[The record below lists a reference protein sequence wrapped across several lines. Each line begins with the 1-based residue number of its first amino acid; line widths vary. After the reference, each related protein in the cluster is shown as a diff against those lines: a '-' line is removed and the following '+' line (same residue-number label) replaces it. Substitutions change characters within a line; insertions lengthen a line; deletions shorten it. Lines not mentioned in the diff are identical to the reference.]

1 MKWHR
6 KRNSPEGTSTA
17 EYIAI
22 YGKRK
27 GSGADKMGR
36 MMLNIVLLLLGSLLI
51 ARYLRR
57 AGCTAAANVLLL
69 SSFAMGVLAFVG
81 VMALWG

>member
-1 MKWHR
+1 
-6 KRNSPEGTSTA
+6 
-17 EYIAI
+17 
-22 YGKRK
+22 
-27 GSGADKMGR
+27 MGR

-57 AGCTAAANVLLL
+57 AGCAAAANVLLL
-69 SSFAMGVLAFVG
+69 LSFAMGVLAFVG

>member
-1 MKWHR
+1 
-6 KRNSPEGTSTA
+6 
-17 EYIAI
+17 
-22 YGKRK
+22 
-27 GSGADKMGR
+27 MGR

-57 AGCTAAANVLLL
+57 AGCTAVANVLLF